1 MKILIASLALA
12 LSTTALAEQSYV
24 IGVEQADF
32 LPHYSGDSQGNY
44 RGFARELFDR
54 FAAQAGIHMT
64 LRVMPADA
72 LLPALLAGQIDA
84 KYPDNPSWSVQA
96 KIGPPLHYSQPVV
109 NYVDGVLVPPRRV
122 GLGIDELRRLAVVD
136 GWTPRGYEDRV
147 RTNQVQVVSSKGL
160 PRMVRQ
166 ALLKDTDGGY
176 YNVVVAAYYLNNL
189 RAKPGVLVFDPG
201 LPHTRG
207 TFNLSSR
214 EHPELIDRFDRFL
227 DEQRA
232 EVAALKDEHQVE
244 ANLSSEYIGMEQWK
258 VDFLERQRLKHASG
272 G

>member
-1 MKILIASLALA
+1 M
-12 LSTTALAEQSYV
+12 
-24 IGVEQADF
+24 
-32 LPHYSGDSQGNY
+32 
-44 RGFARELFDR
+44 
-54 FAAQAGIHMT
+54 
-64 LRVMPADA
+64 
-72 LLPALLAGQIDA
+72 
-84 KYPDNPSWSVQA
+84 
-96 KIGPPLHYSQPVV
+96 
-109 NYVDGVLVPPRRV
+109 
-122 GLGIDELRRLAVVD
+122 
-136 GWTPRGYEDRV
+136 
-147 RTNQVQVVSSKGL
+147 
-160 PRMVRQ
+160 
-166 ALLKDTDGGY
+166 LKDTDGGY
-176 YNVVVAAYYLNNL
+176 YNVVVAAYYLNKL

>member
-1 MKILIASLALA
+1 MKTLIASIALTFV
-12 LSTTALAEQSYV
+12 TTALAEQSYV

-44 RGFARELFDR
+44 RGFARDLLDQFT
-54 FAAQAGIHMT
+54 AHAGVRLT
-64 LRVMPADA
+64 LRVMPVDA

-96 KIGPPLHYSQPVV
+96 KSAQQVHYSQPVV
-109 NYVDGVLVPPRRV
+109 NYVDGVMVAPRRV
-122 GLGIDELRRLAVVD
+122 GLGIDGLRRLAVVD
-136 GWTPRGYEDRV
+136 GWTPRGYEDRI
-147 RTNQVQVVSSKGL
+147 RANQMQMVSSNSL

-189 RAKPGVLVFDPG
+189 RAKPGVLVFDPD

-207 TFNLSSR
+207 TFHLSSI
-214 EHPELIDRFDRFL
+214 EHSDLIERFDRFL
-227 DEQRA
+227 TEQRA
-232 EVAALKDEHQVE
+232 EVAALKDKHQVE
-244 ANLSSEYIGMEQWK
+244 ANLSSDYIGMEQWK
-258 VDFLERQRLKHASG
+258 VDFLERQKRKHAAG
-272 G
+272 D